1 MAKKEKIQ
9 LSPEEAAAKKIRR
22 SNGWVRFWAVV
33 VALVLTVS
41 LVGVAKMGGA
51 DAEVASGTNTQT
63 NNSSSGNSNNSSNSG
78 SSSSNNDST
87 SSGDSNTSNGDNSAS
102 NSGGNAGAAT
112 NDTAAIIKK
121 LNEAT
126 AKAVSAK
133 AGYKYDKD
141 TQYVSGQEIKVSM
154 FGGDATSVLNGIIK
168 GVSSGSDL
176 NGVVGNFIGIGGRKA
191 AVPKGQVGG
200 GILEGTDGWTMYDYE
215 ALATAKITESNV
227 SSASM
232 NGNKISLTLKD
243 STTPQSGDG
252 SALAN
257 LTENFLTL
265 DRVNKAISDGLNGT
279 SSVTVQDSSTVQ
291 YSNIKVECELNDSG
305 NIVNYKIYY
314 TFSAALDI
322 KVLMTIKGTGA
333 ADTVITY
340 SDFQY

>member
-9 LSPEEAAAKKIRR
+9 LSPEEVAAKKIRR

-51 DAEVASGTNTQT
+51 DAEAASGTNTQT
-63 NNSSSGNSNNSSNSG
+63 NNSSSSNSGSGSNSG
-78 SSSSNNDST
+78 SSSSSSNST
-87 SSGDSNTSNGDNSAS
+87 SAGDSSSSGADNSS
-102 NSGGNAGAAT
+102 SSGGNAGAAT
-112 NDTAAIIKK
+112 NDTASIIKK

-154 FGGDATSVLNGIIK
+154 FGGDATKILNGIIS
-168 GVSSGSDL
+168 GVAPGSDL

-243 STTPQSGDG
+243 STTPQGGDG

-322 KVLMTIKGTGA
+322 KAAIVTIKGTGA